1 MNALTRKGSPGP
13 AGIARIGVLGG
24 GIAGLTMAVALRN
37 AGLDCVVFEQ
47 APRVETAGLGLQIT
61 PNASRLLARLGVG
74 EAVDAVATQPLS
86 IDVHR
91 WDDGHRLART
101 PLGEAC
107 VETFGAP
114 YYTVHRADLQQL
126 LLRVLPTDTVRLG
139 RRCVAVRCASDS
151 VTAVFADGAE
161 ATFDVLVGADGIGSV
176 ARRALADDVRRFSGQ
191 VAYRGLVPADALPEW
206 QGEPRVRGWFGPA
219 QHCVCYPV
227 SGGRFISLTAMTP
240 DATVSVSEDSPAA
253 QWNAPAGPAED
264 GAAPAASLARA
275 AAEAYDGWDPLVRKL
290 LQSAAALSLWRLNDR
305 DPLPRWSR
313 SRLTLIGDAAHPML
327 PFRAQGAN
335 QAIEDA
341 VVLTDCLRQADDVQ
355 TALCR
360 YEELR
365 LTRTTRIQLSSRES
379 AEVFHLGD
387 GDLQLERDR
396 DMPERWA
403 LRNNEW
409 LFGYRAE
416 SAALA

>member
-1 MNALTRKGSPGP
+1 MTALTRRGGTW
-13 AGIARIGVLGG
+13 GTARIGVLGG
-24 GIAGLTMAVALRN
+24 GIAGLTTAVALRN

-61 PNASRLLARLGVG
+61 PNATRLLASLGVG
-74 EAVDAVATQPLS
+74 DAVDAVATRPLS

-91 WDDGHRLART
+91 WDDGRRLART
-101 PLGEAC
+101 PLGDVC

-114 YYTVHRADLQQL
+114 YYTVHRADLQQSL
-126 LLRVLPTDTVRLG
+126 LHSLPTGTVRLG
-139 RRCVAVRCASDS
+139 HRCVAVRCAPDTG
-151 VTAVFADGAE
+151 TAVFADGTE
-161 ATFDVLVGADGIGSV
+161 AAFDVLVGADGISSV
-176 ARRALADDVRRFSGQ
+176 ARRALTDDARRFSGQ
-191 VAYRGLVPADALPEW
+191 VAYRGLVPAGTFPEW
-206 QGEPRVRGWFGPA
+206 EAEPRVRGWFGPS

-227 SGGRFISLTAMTP
+227 SGGRFISFTAMTP
-240 DATVSVSEDSPAA
+240 DAPASAPEDHAA
-253 QWNAPAGPAED
+253 RRAAPAGAAGDEAAS
-264 GAAPAASLARA
+264 AAPLARA
-275 AAEAYDGWDPLVRKL
+275 AAAAYDGWDPLVLRL
-290 LQSAAALSLWRLNDR
+290 LRSAPTLSVWRLHDR
-305 DPLPRWSR
+305 DPLGQWST

-341 VVLTDCLRQADDVQ
+341 VVLADCLRQADDVP
-355 TALCR
+355 TALHR
-360 YEELR
+360 YEKLR
-365 LTRTTRIQLSSRES
+365 SPRTSRIQLDSRES

-387 GDLQLERDR
+387 GDRQLERDR

-416 SAALA
+416 SAALS

>member
-1 MNALTRKGSPGP
+1 MTSIPMRG
-13 AGIARIGVLGG
+13 GIRGTARIGVLGG
-24 GIAGLTMAVALRN
+24 GIAGLTTAVALRN

-61 PNASRLLARLGVG
+61 PNASRLLASLGVG
-74 EAVDAVATQPLS
+74 DAVDAVATRPLS

-91 WDDGHRLART
+91 WDGGRRLART
-101 PLGEAC
+101 PLGDAC
-107 VETFGAP
+107 VESFGAP
-114 YYTVHRADLQQL
+114 YYTMHRADLQQS
-126 LLRVLPTDTVRLG
+126 LLRSLPTGTVRLG
-139 RRCVAVRCASDS
+139 HRCVAVRCAPET
-151 VTAVFADGAE
+151 VTAVFADGSEVA
-161 ATFDVLVGADGIGSV
+161 FDVLVGADGISSV
-176 ARRALADDVRRFSGQ
+176 ARRAIADDLRRFSGQ
-191 VAYRGLVPADALPEW
+191 IAYRGLVPAGTFPEW
-206 QGEPRVRGWFGPA
+206 EAEPRVRGWFGPS

-227 SGGRFISLTAMTP
+227 ASDRFISFTAMTP
-240 DATVSVSEDSPAA
+240 DATASAPEDRTARPAA
-253 QWNAPAGPAED
+253 SAGPARDE
-264 GAAPAASLARA
+264 ATSTASLARA
-275 AAEAYDGWDPLVRKL
+275 AAAAYEGWDPLVLRL
-290 LQSAAALSLWRLNDR
+290 FRSAPTLGLWRLHDR
-305 DPLPRWSR
+305 DPLPRWST

-341 VVLTDCLRQADDVQ
+341 VVLSACLRQADDQ
-355 TALCR
+355 PMALRR

-365 LTRTTRIQLSSRES
+365 LPRTTRIQLSSRES

-387 GDLQLERDR
+387 GDRQLERDR

-416 SAALA
+416 SAALS